1 MPSLEFLI
9 AEVHAIGASVASLG
23 QLGEIWSCHLHKRET
38 FGHSFSICV
47 IADSPTEAISSALA
61 GPWTKVRYESEESEL
76 IRTFLSKLTKQEPMK
91 RRI

>member
-1 MPSLEFLI
+1 
-9 AEVHAIGASVASLG
+9 
-23 QLGEIWSCHLHKRET
+23 
-38 FGHSFSICV
+38 
-47 IADSPTEAISSALA
+47 LA